1 MRFRARSRR
10 VGCRSFSRKTSKS
23 GLRRV
28 DYIKKAKECGLAPV
42 HGSDASMG
50 SVPSSLGSPA
60 PEVVGFS
67 SASFLALK
75 ERSSPYPP
83 VFSATELLVEKTSAP
98 SSFEAS
104 NVSSTANTSVFE
116 GVGVSAL
123 MRSVLGGDPPLSPS
137 SEMAPSPALV
147 GFDPALGDCS
157 LGADALG
164 ERLRYSLPMMSES
177 GSPIYPSESKSV
189 LKYSRK
195 NKVGKLDK
203 HLLAEALETFSIPK
217 ELFGRFV
224 GLSPSPCQLL
234 QSIRLL
240 KTMAISLSFGVA
252 SFSQAARLFLR
263 QKWVWFHSHRSSLFL
278 GARL

>member
-1 MRFRARSRR
+1 
-10 VGCRSFSRKTSKS
+10 
-23 GLRRV
+23 V